1 MALAMVGCG
10 SASNDDQGV
19 SFTNLGFFSVDTET
33 NACEETGV
41 SSAIVSIG
49 TSAGSNAL
57 TGASLCIGLQ
67 NNLSGQFIRSERATI
82 TYSIPG
88 AALQPPSAVVPVSAI
103 MGPGSAGAS
112 TSLPD
117 GVTNESRVI
126 SGILLLPAETLRF
139 LSVNRGALPRAPY
152 TMVAS
157 AAVTGVTSAGDS
169 LETNPAEIAIQVTT
183 ASLSA
188 TGSETAIE
196 DPALFE

>member
-49 TSAGSNAL
+49 TSAGANS

-126 SGILLLPAETLRF
+126 AGILLLPPETLRF
-139 LSVNRGALPRAPY
+139 LSVNRGALPRTPY
-152 TMVAS
+152 TMIAS
-157 AAVTGVTSAGDS
+157 ASVTGVTSAGDS
-169 LETNPAEIAIQVTT
+169 LESNPAEIAIQVTT
-183 ASLSA
+183 ASLNA
-188 TGSETAIE
+188 TGSEAAIE